1 MTNNTFNTAFASRI
15 ALASAKNSTSSNVAR
30 LKRCNEVV
38 SNQQIEALLT
48 RNNVNA
54 ERLMRA
60 MYATFKTVE
69 FVALLADHKHANNE
83 KNMYATL
90 RTLINLKRDN
100 LDFTKADAK
109 ASISRDYK
117 TTEDKQNVI
126 FVRSAILD
134 EKTVNAQHQQCID
147 AFLTLNVIKEH
158 AEKKDTFTIEL
169 NEIAVALAKKL
180 DIDMSDFELE
190 DDRVNVDAEIED
202 AA

>member
-1 MTNNTFNTAFASRI
+1 MTNNAFNTAFASRI

-90 RTLINLKRDN
+90 RTLINLKRDD

-147 AFLTLNVIKEH
+147 AFLTLNIIKEH

-190 DDRVNVDAEIED
+190 SDRVNVDAEIED